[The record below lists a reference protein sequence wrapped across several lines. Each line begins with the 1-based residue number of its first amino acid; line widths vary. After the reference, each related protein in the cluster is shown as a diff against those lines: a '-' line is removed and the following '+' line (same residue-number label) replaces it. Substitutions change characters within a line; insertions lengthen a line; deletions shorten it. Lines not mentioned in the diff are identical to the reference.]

1 MELAPRIHKGN
12 SEGRTVPRSR
22 ADSAHSLGS
31 RFRRNCVSFKIILI
45 PPFGTGPLS
54 ISMNLHKQFR
64 RVSRRCDTGVEQKVL
79 MLGQV
84 LGWGLLGS
92 PGTVQQLSLQQG
104 QVGLEKW
111 NHEWTKR
118 KVCSLLE
125 LTMEFFNC
133 HC

>member
-1 MELAPRIHKGN
+1 MELAPGIHEGN
-12 SEGRTVPRSR
+12 SEGRTVPRRR
-22 ADSAHSLGS
+22 ADSTHSLGR

-45 PPFGTGPLS
+45 PPFRTGPLS

-92 PGTVQQLSLQQG
+92 PGTVQQFSLQQG
-104 QVGLEKW
+104 QVGLEKR
-111 NHEWTKR
+111 NYKWTKWE
-118 KVCSLLE
+118 VCSLLE
-125 LTMEFFNC
+125 LAMEFFNC